1 LYQAADL
8 LGGLQ
13 LRGLRRQLV
22 DTKIMTNKQFHD
34 EIMRQGN
41 MPIALIR
48 LAVSREKLTP
58 DMDISWKFY
67 GELPDRQA
75 AITDR
80 RDRPGRAAPWS
91 WRCGA
96 GRLRA
101 IG

>member
-1 LYQAADL
+1 MKSDVRSLIALAVLATVTTLERTAAYL

-67 GELPDRQA
+67 GDLPDR
-75 AITDR
+75 
-80 RDRPGRAAPWS
+80 
-91 WRCGA
+91 
-96 GRLRA
+96 
-101 IG
+101 